1 MPEQFENPKEIKVED
16 DTVCNPCAEKRTEIV
31 ADKAAAKPAKT
42 EQKFDK
48 ENSNLFS
55 K

>member
-1 MPEQFENPKEIKVED
+1 MTEQFQNPAEVKVEED
-16 DTVCNPCAEKRTEIV
+16 GITDNTAQRKIERV
-31 ADKAAAKPAKT
+31 ADKAAAKSTKT

-48 ENSNLFS
+48 ENSPLFN